1 MALADSEA
9 AFTQHCTKLT
19 ADGTLHVMLASQGIK
34 SLSALAFSIGT
45 PQSPPSDEQFRD
57 FATSLNGGR
66 EMSFGMQAALRR
78 LHFEASAVVMAEL
91 KAKAMDSSGDTSRR
105 LPIAEKAARL
115 REQETRLPGMRIK
128 GELQP
133 SFALIDMVAQMKDS
147 NSVVWIAPSK
157 CGKRDSEVQ
166 SNMKE
171 KPVTLSL
178 EQQLV
183 KLATVEEP

>member
-1 MALADSEA
+1 
-9 AFTQHCTKLT
+9 
-19 ADGTLHVMLASQGIK
+19 
-34 SLSALAFSIGT
+34 
-45 PQSPPSDEQFRD
+45 
-57 FATSLNGGR
+57 
-66 EMSFGMQAALRR
+66 MQAALRR